1 MIGIVT
7 RLPIRVATAKIP
19 VAVVGSTQR
28 ISVEALA
35 RSAAA
40 GIPQGRRVI
49 LVIENARLVATANT
63 KGSTVMLTLKPLHKL
78 PAAMAHLDE
87 LLDEALK
94 ATFPASDPVAIDV
107 ELESPEQELT
117 TISRPQ
123 SRMQGSPDD
132 EALATLVE
140 LASSA
145 ATRAVKASR
154 KR

>member
-1 MIGIVT
+1 M
-7 RLPIRVATAKIP
+7 
-19 VAVVGSTQR
+19 S
-28 ISVEALA
+28 
-35 RSAAA
+35 
-40 GIPQGRRVI
+40 
-49 LVIENARLVATANT
+49 VIENAALVAAANT
-63 KGSTVMLTLKPLHKL
+63 KGSTVMLTPKPLHKPL

-117 TISRPQ
+117 TISR
-123 SRMQGSPDD
+123 DD
-132 EALATLVE
+132 EALGTLVE
-140 LASSA
+140 PESSA

>member
-1 MIGIVT
+1 MI
-7 RLPIRVATAKIP
+7 AKI
-19 VAVVGSTQR
+19 
-28 ISVEALA
+28 LA

-40 GIPQGRRVI
+40 AQTP
-49 LVIENARLVATANT
+49 LLVAPANT
-63 KGSTVMLTLKPLHKL
+63 QGSTVMLTPKPLHKPL

-117 TISRPQ
+117 TISRSQ

-132 EALATLVE
+132 EALGTLVE
-140 LASSA
+140 PASSM

-154 KR
+154 KK

>member
-1 MIGIVT
+1 M
-7 RLPIRVATAKIP
+7 
-19 VAVVGSTQR
+19 S
-28 ISVEALA
+28 
-35 RSAAA
+35 
-40 GIPQGRRVI
+40 
-49 LVIENARLVATANT
+49 VIENAPLVATANT
-63 KGSTVMLTLKPLHKL
+63 KGSTVMPTPKPLHKPL

-107 ELESPEQELT
+107 ELESSEQELP
-117 TISRPQ
+117 TISRSQ

-132 EALATLVE
+132 EALGTLVE
-140 LASSA
+140 PTPSA